1 MSKTFVRALM
11 VTTVLQFVVTRQ
23 RAGQV
28 VEEGAAEALWLR
40 FPFVVLL
47 NALLWTLML
56 SAIGRTVRLVRGA

>member
-11 VTTVLQFVVTRQ
+11 VTAVLQFIVTRQ

-40 FPFVVLL
+40 FPFIVLL

-56 SAIGRTVRLVRGA
+56 SAIGRTLRLVRRA

>member
-1 MSKTFVRALM
+1 MGKTFVRALM
-11 VTTVLQFVVTRQ
+11 VTAVLQFVVTRQ

-47 NALLWTLML
+47 NALMWTLML

>member
-23 RAGQV
+23 RAGQAI
-28 VEEGAAEALWLR
+28 EEGAAEALWLR

-56 SAIGRTVRLVRGA
+56 SAIGRAVRLVRGA

>member
-1 MSKTFVRALM
+1 MGKTFVRALM
-11 VTTVLQFVVTRQ
+11 ITAVLQFVVTRQ

-47 NALLWTLML
+47 NALMWTLML
-56 SAIGRTVRLVRGA
+56 SAIGRTLRIVRSG

>member
-1 MSKTFVRALM
+1 MGKTFVRALM
-11 VTTVLQFVVTRQ
+11 VTAVLQFVVTRQ

-47 NALLWTLML
+47 NALMWTIML
-56 SAIGRTVRLVRGA
+56 SVIGRTVRLVRSG